1 MNESKKFSKKWLLLL
16 IPIALVAVLVTV
28 MLIFSPKGEKGSKTI
43 TISVVDSAKQTVTYT
58 TKTDAEFLRQA
69 MEETDGLTFSG
80 DESEYGLMVT
90 VVNGETADFNVDG
103 SYWAFYINDEYCN
116 YGIDSQ
122 PVADGDSFKIEYTK

>member
-28 MLIFSPKGEKGSKTI
+28 MLIFSPKGAKGSKTI

-58 TKTDAEFLRQA
+58 TKTDAEFLRGA
-69 MEETDGLTFSG
+69 MEETEGLTFSG

>member
-58 TKTDAEFLRQA
+58 TKTDAEFLRGA
-69 MEETDGLTFSG
+69 MEETEGLTFSG

>member
-80 DESEYGLMVT
+80 DESEYGLMVI

>member
-80 DESEYGLMVT
+80 DESEYGLMVI
-90 VVNGETADFNVDG
+90 VVNGETADYNVDG

>member
-43 TISVVDSAKQTVTYT
+43 TISVVDSKKQTMTYT

-69 MEETDGLTFSG
+69 MEETEGLTFSG
-80 DESEYGLMVT
+80 DESEYGLMVKI
-90 VVNGETADFNVDG
+90 VNGETADFNVDG

>member
-28 MLIFSPKGEKGSKTI
+28 MLVFSPKGEKGSKTI
-43 TISVVDSAKQTVTYT
+43 TISVVDSAKQTVNYT
-58 TKTDAEFLRQA
+58 TKTDAEFLRGA
-69 MEETDGLTFSG
+69 MEETEGLTFSG

-122 PVADGDSFKIEYTK
+122 PVTDGDSFKIEYTK

>member
-1 MNESKKFSKKWLLLL
+1 MNESKKFNKKWFLLL

-28 MLIFSPKGEKGSKTI
+28 MLVFSPKGEKGSKTI
-43 TISVVDSAKQTVTYT
+43 TISVVDSKKQTVTYT
-58 TKTDAEFLRQA
+58 TKTDAEFLRQV
-69 MEETDGLTFSG
+69 MEETEGLTFSG
-80 DESEYGLMVT
+80 NESEYGLMVT

-122 PVADGDSFKIEYTK
+122 PVTDGDSFKIEYTK

>member
-1 MNESKKFSKKWLLLL
+1 MNESKKFNKKWLLLL

-28 MLIFSPKGEKGSKTI
+28 MLVFSPKGEKGSKTI
-43 TISVVDSAKQTVTYT
+43 TISVVDSKMQTVTYT

-69 MEETDGLTFSG
+69 MEETEGLTFSG

>member
-69 MEETDGLTFSG
+69 MEETEGLTFSG
-80 DESEYGLMVT
+80 DESEYGLMVI
-90 VVNGETADFNVDG
+90 VVNGETADYNVDG

>member
-69 MEETDGLTFSG
+69 MEETEGLTFSG
-80 DESEYGLMVT
+80 NESEYGLMVT
-90 VVNGETADFNVDG
+90 VVNVETADFNVDG

>member
-90 VVNGETADFNVDG
+90 VVNGETADYNVDG

>member
-28 MLIFSPKGEKGSKTI
+28 MLIFSPKGAKGSKTI

-58 TKTDAEFLRQA
+58 TKTDAEFLRGA
-69 MEETDGLTFSG
+69 MEETEGLTFSG

-122 PVADGDSFKIEYTK
+122 PVADGDSFRIEYTK

>member
-80 DESEYGLMVT
+80 DESEYGLMVK
-90 VVNGETADFNVDG
+90 VVNGETADYNVDG